1 MSPRAAVR
9 LRQLG
14 FSQVFDYAGG
24 KNDWLAAGLPVEGE
38 GLGQSAANVLAR
50 DPPTCSLEEPLES
63 ALARLDGDWPFS
75 VVVDGDGIVLGLIRP
90 GGQGTTVAEA
100 MEPGPTTVRAS
111 QPLEPLLEALRHTDE
126 PLVPVTDPDGRLL
139 GLVDARPG

>member
-14 FSQVFDYAGG
+14 FPQVYDYAGG
-24 KNDWLAAGLPVEGE
+24 KADWLAAGLPVEGD
-38 GLGQSAANVLAR
+38 GLGRLTADALVR
-50 DPPTCSLEEPLES
+50 DVPTCRSDEPVE
-63 ALARLDGDWPFS
+63 AARARLDEHWPFCM
-75 VVVDGDGIVLGLIRP
+75 VVDETGIVLGLVQSDAP
-90 GGQGTTVAEA
+90 GETVEEA

-111 QPLEPLLEALRHTDE
+111 QPLEPLLEALAGTAE

-139 GLVDARPG
+139 GIVDAR